1 MLMSSDIAIK
11 IEKLSK
17 AFQVYETPRD
27 RLKQF
32 ILPKLQRFAGQANKK
47 YFREFT
53 ALNNIS
59 FEVKKGETIGI
70 VGRNGSGKSTLLQ
83 IICGI
88 LSPSQGTVT
97 TSGRIAALLELGS
110 GFNPDFTGRENV
122 YMNAAV
128 LGLTRHETDARF
140 SSIEAFANIGDFIDQ
155 PVKTY
160 SSGMQLRLAF
170 AVSVSVDPEILIV
183 DEALAVGDEAFQ
195 RKCFARIETIKKN
208 GGTILFVNHGPQ
220 AIIQLSD
227 RAILMD
233 RGEIIASGRPKNVV
247 NQYQRLINAS
257 TKESENIRKQILS
270 ASNTKTN
277 PQNTLTKQEK
287 SENKIIMTDENQI
300 SLSKSQD
307 SYDPNLKS
315 QSVTSLEERGALIRD
330 ARITGIN
337 GEPVNILIMGKR
349 YIYEYKVDFSKDA
362 YNVGFGCGV
371 RTTSGLMLAGA
382 ATSISQRQRIAL
394 INNGQK
400 IQVRFEFTCNLLP
413 GIYFWQC
420 GVRGFIDGEDIYMHR
435 LLDAI
440 CFRVLP
446 EENSILTGHIDLN
459 IIAQII

>member
-11 IEKLSK
+11 IENLSK
-17 AFQVYETPRD
+17 AYQIYENPRD

-32 ILPKLQRFAGQANKK
+32 FIPKLQRLIGRPSQQ
-47 YFREFT
+47 YFREFS

-83 IICGI
+83 IICGT
-88 LSPSQGTVT
+88 LSPSNGTVAT
-97 TSGRIAALLELGS
+97 KGRIAALLELGS

-128 LGLTRHETDARF
+128 LGLTKQETDARF
-140 SSIEAFANIGDFIDQ
+140 SSIEAFADIGDFIEQ

-233 RGEIIASGRPKNVV
+233 RGEIIASGRPKNIV
-247 NQYQRLINAS
+247 NQYQRLVNAS
-257 TKESENIRKQILS
+257 TKETENIRDNILS
-270 ASNTKTN
+270 TSKTSTSKDSSAEQDTSETSSMTAN
-277 PQNTLTKQEK
+277 EQQE
-287 SENKIIMTDENQI
+287 
-300 SLSKSQD
+300 SLSNSQD
-307 SYDPNLKS
+307 NYDPSLKS

-330 ARITGIN
+330 ARITSIS
-337 GEPVNILIMGKR
+337 GEPINTLTMGKR
-349 YIYEYKVDFSKDA
+349 YIFEYKVDFSKDA
-362 YNVGFGCGV
+362 HNVGFGCGV

-382 ATSISQRQRIAL
+382 ATSISQKQL
-394 INNGQK
+394 LFSVSNGQTK
-400 IQVRFEFTCNLLP
+400 YVRFEFTCNLLP
-413 GIYFWQC
+413 GVYFWQC
-420 GVRGFIDGEDIYMHR
+420 GVRGFINDEEMYMHR
-435 LLDAI
+435 LLDVI
-440 CFRVLP
+440 CCRVLP
-446 EENSILTGHIDLN
+446 EENSILTGHFDLDIN
-459 IIAQII
+459 VQIS

>member
-1 MLMSSDIAIK
+1 MSYDAAIK
-11 IEKLSK
+11 IENLSK

-32 ILPKLQRFAGQANKK
+32 IFPKLQHLTGQPNKQ
-47 YFREFT
+47 YFREFP

-83 IICGI
+83 LICGI
-88 LSPSQGTVT
+88 LSPSTGTVT
-97 TSGRIAALLELGS
+97 TNGRIAALLELGS

-128 LGLTRHETDARF
+128 LGLTKQETDVRF
-140 SSIEAFANIGDFIDQ
+140 SSIEAFASIGDFIDQ

-233 RGEIIASGRPKNVV
+233 RGEIIASGRPKNIV

-257 TKESENIRKQILS
+257 TTESENIRNQILS
-270 ASNTKTN
+270 ASMTENTSKKTHKLQESPEEN
-277 PQNTLTKQEK
+277 PEIANKK
-287 SENKIIMTDENQI
+287 PEN
-300 SLSKSQD
+300 LSTSQD
-307 SYDPNLKS
+307 IYDPNLSS
-315 QSVTSLEERGALIRD
+315 QSITSLEERGASIRD
-330 ARITGIN
+330 VRITSIN
-337 GEPVNILIMGKR
+337 GEPVNILTMGKR
-349 YIYEYKVDFSKDA
+349 YIYEYVVDFSKDA
-362 YNVGFGCGV
+362 HNIGFGCGV
-371 RTTSGLMLAGA
+371 RTISGLMLAGA
-382 ATSISQRQRIAL
+382 TTSISQKQRLSFISK
-394 INNGQK
+394 GQIK
-400 IQVRFEFTCNLLP
+400 KVRFEFTCNLLP

-420 GVRGFIDGEDIYMHR
+420 GVRGFINSEEIYMHR
-435 LLDAI
+435 ILDAI

-446 EENSILTGHIDLN
+446 EEDSILTGHFDLSIN
-459 IIAQII
+459 AQII

>member
-1 MLMSSDIAIK
+1 MCSDIAIK
-11 IEKLSK
+11 VENLSK
-17 AFQVYETPRD
+17 SYQIYETPRD

-32 ILPKLQRFAGQANKK
+32 FIPKLQRFIGQPSKQ

-53 ALNNIS
+53 ALRGIS

-83 IICGI
+83 IICGT
-88 LSPSQGTVT
+88 LSQSSGTVR

-110 GFNPDFTGRENV
+110 GFNPEFTGRENV

-128 LGLTRHETDARF
+128 LGLSRQETDERF
-140 SSIEAFANIGDFIDQ
+140 SSIEAFADIGNFIDQ

-195 RKCFARIETIKKN
+195 RKCFARIETIKQN
-208 GGTILFVNHGPQ
+208 GGTILFVNHGAQ

-233 RGEIIASGRPKNVV
+233 RGEIICSGRPKTVV
-247 NQYQRLINAS
+247 NQYQRLVN
-257 TKESENIRKQILS
+257 TGPLESENIRQQILS
-270 ASNTKTN
+270 V
-277 PQNTLTKQEK
+277 QEDTTTTC
-287 SENKIIMTDENQI
+287 IIEE
-300 SLSKSQD
+300 SKPTRDTSTTQD
-307 SYDPNLKS
+307 GYDPSLIS
-315 QSVTSLEERGALIRD
+315 QSLVSLEQHGACIRN
-330 ARITGIN
+330 ARITTLN
-337 GEPVNILIMGKR
+337 GEPVNLLCMGKK
-349 YIYEYKVDFSKDA
+349 YIFEYQVDFSADA

-382 ATSISQRQRIAL
+382 STFLSKKERCIF
-394 INNGQK
+394 INKEQIK
-400 IQVRFEFTCNLLP
+400 QIRFEFTCNLLP

-420 GVRGFIDGEDIYMHR
+420 GVRGFISDEEIYLHR
-435 LLDAI
+435 IIDLV
-440 CFRVLP
+440 CCRVLP
-446 EENSILTGHIDLN
+446 EENSILTGHFDLN
-459 IIAQII
+459 INTQIL

>member
-1 MLMSSDIAIK
+1 MLMSSDTAIK
-11 IEKLSK
+11 AEQLSK
-17 AFQVYETPRD
+17 VFQVYETPRD

-32 ILPKLQRFAGQANKK
+32 FLPKLQSLAGQPNKK
-47 YFREFT
+47 YFKEFS
-53 ALNNIS
+53 AINNIS

-88 LSPSQGTVT
+88 LSPNQGRIT
-97 TSGRIAALLELGS
+97 TNGRIAALLELGS

-140 SSIEAFANIGDFIDQ
+140 SSIEAFANIGSFIDQ

-170 AVSVSVDPEILIV
+170 AVSVSVDAEILIV

-195 RKCFARIETIKKN
+195 RKCFARIEAIKKN
-208 GGTILFVNHGPQ
+208 GGTILFVNHSPQ

-227 RAILMD
+227 KAILMD
-233 RGEIIASGRPKNVV
+233 RGEIIASGRPKNII

-257 TKESENIRKQILS
+257 SKETENIREQILS
-270 ASNTKTN
+270 SSNFEKTT
-277 PQNTLTKQEK
+277 QDMLAKQEK
-287 SENKIIMTDENQI
+287 LEKKPIAEKKHQIIF
-300 SLSKSQD
+300 SKLQD
-307 SYDPNLKS
+307 DYDPNLQS
-315 QSVTSLEERGALIRD
+315 QSITSLEERGAIIRD
-330 ARITGIN
+330 VRIKNIN
-337 GEPVNILIMGKR
+337 GDSVNILNMGKR
-349 YIYEYKVDFSKDA
+349 YIYEYKVDFKKDA
-362 YNVGFGCGV
+362 CNVGFGCGI

-382 ATSISQRQRIAL
+382 ATSISPKQRITH
-394 INNGQK
+394 IRNGETKK
-400 IQVRFEFTCNLLP
+400 IAFEFTCNLLP

-420 GVRGFIDGEDIYMHR
+420 GVQAVIDKEEIYMHR

-446 EENSILTGHIDLN
+446 EEDSILTGHFDLN
-459 IIAQII
+459 ITTQII

>member
-1 MLMSSDIAIK
+1 MSSDIAIK
-11 IEKLSK
+11 IENLSK
-17 AFQVYETPRD
+17 AYQIYENPRD

-32 ILPKLQRFAGQANKK
+32 FIPKLQRLIGRPSQQ
-47 YFREFT
+47 YFREFS

-83 IICGI
+83 IICGT
-88 LSPSQGTVT
+88 LSPSNGTVAT
-97 TSGRIAALLELGS
+97 KGRIAALLELGS

-128 LGLTRHETDARF
+128 LGLTKQETDARF
-140 SSIEAFANIGDFIDQ
+140 SSIEAFADIGDFIEQ

-233 RGEIIASGRPKNVV
+233 RGEIIASGRPKNIV
-247 NQYQRLINAS
+247 NQYQRLVNAS
-257 TKESENIRKQILS
+257 TKETENIRDNILS
-270 ASNTKTN
+270 TSKTSTSKDSSAEQDTSETSSMTAN
-277 PQNTLTKQEK
+277 EQQE
-287 SENKIIMTDENQI
+287 
-300 SLSKSQD
+300 SLSNSQD
-307 SYDPNLKS
+307 NYDPSLKS

-330 ARITGIN
+330 ARITSIS
-337 GEPVNILIMGKR
+337 GEPINTLTMGKR
-349 YIYEYKVDFSKDA
+349 YIFEYKVDFSKDA
-362 YNVGFGCGV
+362 HNVGFGCGV

-382 ATSISQRQRIAL
+382 ATSISQKQL
-394 INNGQK
+394 LFSVSNGQTK
-400 IQVRFEFTCNLLP
+400 YVRFEFTCNLLP
-413 GIYFWQC
+413 GVYFWQC
-420 GVRGFIDGEDIYMHR
+420 GVRGFINDEEMYMHR
-435 LLDAI
+435 LLDVI
-440 CFRVLP
+440 CCRVLP
-446 EENSILTGHIDLN
+446 EENSILTGHFDLDIN
-459 IIAQII
+459 VQIS